1 MPENTHEPKKWAK
14 PNIDPETAHTIKKI
28 AVDEKLYI
36 YQLIDKVFREK
47 YPDYFKDVKAITKAE
62 RS

>member
-1 MPENTHEPKKWAK
+1 MPENTPKPKKWAK
-14 PNIDPETAHTIKKI
+14 PNIDPETAHAIKKI

-47 YPDYFKDVKAITKAE
+47 YPEYFKNVKPITKA
-62 RS
+62 

>member
-1 MPENTHEPKKWAK
+1 MPENTPNPKKWAK
-14 PNIDPETAHTIKKI
+14 PNIDPETAHAIKKI

-47 YPDYFKDVKAITKAE
+47 YPEYFKNVKPKTKA
-62 RS
+62 

>member
-1 MPENTHEPKKWAK
+1 MPENTPKPKKWAK
-14 PNIDPETAHTIKKI
+14 PNIDPETAHIIKKI

-47 YPDYFKDVKAITKAE
+47 YPEYFKNVKATTKA
-62 RS
+62 